1 MKRLMHE
8 GPARQN
14 RTGDLSFVAR
24 GVRDSASDAPRN
36 DYASEHSLGLFGG
49 GQFDGRPPMIWIGHD
64 RWMADISQQDG

>member
-1 MKRLMHE
+1 MHE

-36 DYASEHSLGLFGG
+36 DNAGEQSLGLLGG
-49 GQFDGRPPMIWIGHD
+49 SQFDGGPPMIGTG
-64 RWMADISQQDG
+64 R